1 MSDNENDWGNKKMLY
16 YSKNK
21 QDNDDDS
28 DFVEEEKEAI
38 RIQQKKLEKIK
49 KSQLLEEDSDEE
61 DKEKEKESKIVD
73 VDRDEDNK
81 VLPLNEEEIKN
92 DISKVAD
99 YIDSI
104 DEIKQTTDIFDS
116 QKDFFNIPLT
126 TNYLELN
133 KKALLS
139 LSACLLFS
147 SLCKLNNKMTSHH
160 PSIKTIAMLNY
171 LIEKSND
178 STEEIKSK
186 LNKLMDLLKAKTIKD
201 AQEIK
206 KEKKMLKKKTKRDA
220 NENDFVS
227 RQLKDFENMKK
238 QKSEAEIQRLEKL
251 KKEIDMKNELGV
263 RRVNKEVLKARGIY
277 RKRPQYKGNARL
289 TNREKY
295 YKKEKER
302 NKAVKK
308 YVGKPDVYMG
318 EATGIRRDY
327 VRSTKLTV

>member
-73 VDRDEDNK
+73 LDIDEDNK

-160 PSIKTIAMLNY
+160 PSIKTI
-171 LIEKSND
+171 
-178 STEEIKSK
+178 T
-186 LNKLMDLLKAKTIKD
+186 
-201 AQEIK
+201 
-206 KEKKMLKKKTKRDA
+206 MLK
-220 NENDFVS
+220 
-227 RQLKDFENMKK
+227 
-238 QKSEAEIQRLEKL
+238 
-251 KKEIDMKNELGV
+251 
-263 RRVNKEVLKARGIY
+263 Y
-277 RKRPQYKGNARL
+277 
-289 TNREKY
+289 
-295 YKKEKER
+295 
-302 NKAVKK
+302 
-308 YVGKPDVYMG
+308 
-318 EATGIRRDY
+318 
-327 VRSTKLTV
+327 